1 MVVAVG
7 SYGSP
12 EQRAHSRE
20 EWETI
25 RSVLT
30 ELYLRPGS
38 RLDDVMEVMASQ
50 YGFYATKMM
59 YKKRLHGW
67 GVRKNLKSSDK
78 DEILA
83 QALLEQQGKHVR
95 RRVLRYIKERRR
107 RESGAAQIHNNI
119 VSREVD
125 GFDGEDAMN
134 LELASPNDLQDAHLL
149 LRSLQDCLLAMESG
163 HERCPFS
170 ACDRS
175 TEGTQAFYR
184 EYHVQ
189 EMFFSFYVGEEALA
203 LGLISDATSYF
214 RVAGRHLVRCL
225 EKPTHQLLIDLL
237 GIIRMLSLGPYKA
250 HTIVT
255 YRFLDS
261 IVREKLGL
269 HPFSTVIALLVQHA
283 EDVEWQSATWDVLT
297 RASAPHTDSCCAC
310 IRLQAQSN
318 HALAM
323 ESHQRLDL
331 AIEILEDL
339 LEKEL
344 TTFGPAHG
352 ATRRTMFRLG
362 RLYYRIH
369 DAGRV
374 INSLRRTN
382 ELLQSQPALS
392 PYDTVLL
399 VIYCELASYHEK
411 LDREVAARNSYWRT
425 LRKSIAALGG
435 VDEDSTWYSYEL
447 VDFLRGQRQSMTD
460 DFQRIS
466 ERIMML
472 EFIEEK
478 YPQSYDLMSRRL
490 ENLKLGSCE
499 SYMSTM
505 SDTNMTG

>member
-1 MVVAVG
+1 MSELPVPLQTFAVPIIL
-7 SYGSP
+7 SLLSP
-12 EQRAHSRE
+12 RVTGNTGPR
-20 EWETI
+20 
-25 RSVLT
+25 L
-30 ELYLRPGS
+30 LRLAN
-38 RLDDVMEVMASQ
+38 R
-50 YGFYATKMM
+50 
-59 YKKRLHGW
+59 KRLHGW
-67 GVRKNLKSSDK
+67 GVRKNLKSTDK

-83 QALLEQQGKHVR
+83 LALLEQQNKHVR

-107 RESGAAQIHNNI
+107 RESEAAQIMSNAFSHG
-119 VSREVD
+119 VD
-125 GFDGEDAMN
+125 GFDEENTMTLDS
-134 LELASPNDLQDAHLL
+134 ASIGDFQDAQLL
-149 LRSLQDCLLAMESG
+149 IWSLQDCLLAMESG
-163 HERCPFS
+163 HEGCPFS
-170 ACDRS
+170 ASYRS
-175 TEGTQAFYR
+175 TKGTTHAFYR

-203 LGLISDATSYF
+203 MGLISDATSYF

-237 GIIRMLSLGPYKA
+237 GIIRILSLGPYKA
-250 HTIVT
+250 HTMAT

-261 IVREKLGL
+261 IVREKLGR

-283 EDVEWQSATWDVLT
+283 EDVEWQSATWDFLT
-297 RASAPHTDSCCAC
+297 RASAPHYESYCDC

-318 HALAM
+318 YALAM

-331 AIEILEDL
+331 AIELLEDL

-362 RLYYRIH
+362 RLYYRTH
-369 DAGRV
+369 DAGSV
-374 INSLRRTN
+374 VDSLRRTN

-399 VIYCELASYHEK
+399 VIYCELVTYHEK
-411 LDREVAARNSYWRT
+411 LDQEVDARNMYWRT
-425 LRKSIAALGG
+425 LRRSIAALGG

-499 SYMSTM
+499 SYMSTV